1 VSQQISTQKLLDMA
15 TEIAVSGKKDKEKAA
30 ASGKKEGGLT
40 SSQINSFL
48 EYAQQSRDINLLS
61 LFIIRQSQRGDFVN
75 TGKLLVKYITQLN
88 DINKVIELLGYVK
101 WLYETIEKTRID
113 FNTKTFQDLLKQLT
127 Q

>member
-1 VSQQISTQKLLDMA
+1 MSQQISTQKLLDMA
-15 TEIAVSGKKDKEKAA
+15 TEIAV
-30 ASGKKEGGLT
+30 SGKKEGGLT

-61 LFIIRQSQRGDFVN
+61 LFIIRQSQRGHFVN

-101 WLYETIEKTRID
+101 WLNESIEKTRID
-113 FNTKTFQDLLKQLT
+113 FNTKTFQDLLKQLI